1 MARSTLIRDYDI
13 ARILAELQRD
23 VADLKRRILALWFLL
38 PAPGVAYDT
47 GWLAVPAAA
56 GFTSSLEVRRIGRS
70 VKMRGALTPTTN
82 WGAANSMQT
91 PVAVGGIPAGCRPAT
106 NLNFIMPTTAGT
118 AATIFRVVVQSN
130 GGMSVRCD
138 TATFVSAVSL
148 SAGYFDS

>member
-1 MARSTLIRDYDI
+1 MAVNTVQRDYDL
-13 ARILAELQRD
+13 ARIID
-23 VADLKRRILALWFLL
+23 DYSRRISFLERRLVALGFLL
-38 PAPGVAYDT
+38 PAPGVPYDT

-56 GFTSSLEVRRIGRS
+56 GFTSSLEVRRIGHD
-70 VKMRGALTPTTN
+70 VKMRGALTPTVN

-91 PVAVGGIPAGCRPAT
+91 PVAVGGIPADARPAA

-138 TATFVSAVSL
+138 TATFVSGVSL

>member
-1 MARSTLIRDYDI
+1 MARSTLSRDYDI

-70 VKMRGALTPTTN
+70 VKMRGALTPTVN

-91 PVAVGGIPAGCRPAT
+91 PVAVGGIPAGCRPSA
-106 NLNFIMPTTAGT
+106 NLNFLMPTTAGT

>member
-1 MARSTLIRDYDI
+1 MGRTTLQRDFDI
-13 ARILAELQRD
+13 ARILAELLRD
-23 VADLKRRILALWFLL
+23 VADLKRRLLSIGFLL
-38 PAPGVAYDT
+38 PAPGVVYDT

-56 GFTSSLEVRRIGRS
+56 GFTSSLEVRRIAHD

-91 PVAVGGIPAGCRPAT
+91 PVAVGGIPDGCRPAT
-106 NLNFIMPTTAGT
+106 NLNYIMPTTAGT

-138 TATFVSAVSL
+138 TATFVSAVSV

>member
-1 MARSTLIRDYDI
+1 MARSTLGRDYDI
-13 ARILAELQRD
+13 GRM
-23 VADLKRRILALWFLL
+23 LKDYGRRITVLERLILQLRIIFT
-38 PAPGVAYDT
+38 PGVVYDT
-47 GWLAVPAAA
+47 GWVAVAAAA
-56 GFTSSLEVRRIGRS
+56 GFTSSLEVRRIGHD

-91 PVAVGGIPAGCRPAT
+91 PVSAGAIPADARPAT

-148 SAGYFDS
+148 SASYFDS

>member
-1 MARSTLIRDYDI
+1 MARSTLGRDYDI
-13 ARILAELQRD
+13 GRM
-23 VADLKRRILALWFLL
+23 LKDYGRRITVLERLILQLRIIFT
-38 PAPGVAYDT
+38 PGVVYDT
-47 GWLAVPAAA
+47 GWVAVAAAA
-56 GFTSSLEVRRIGRS
+56 GFTSSLEVRRIGHD

-91 PVAVGGIPAGCRPAT
+91 PVSAGGIPADARPAT